1 MADAASTS
9 VQIDSHYL
17 FNNTMKNCM
26 LIAGAAVAAA
36 LSVAAR
42 AEGSV
47 TLYGTIDT
55 GVAYLNHAEGGKS
68 RVSMSSGA
76 LSANEWGL
84 TGSEALGGDMNAIF
98 TLENN
103 FDVGTGQ
110 LDGGRLFGSKAF
122 VGVASATWGTLTLGR
137 QNDPVTDLVQPITA
151 DAFSGLFAPPGDV
164 DNYDSSVTFSNAV
177 KWTSAAWHGVT
188 VAAMVSPG
196 GVAGASG
203 SGLAYA
209 GAFGYADG
217 PLSAAAGYLHVDNG
231 NALRSTRGAS
241 SADSFFNSAVNR
253 AYASA
258 RSIEVARAGAQY
270 AIGNVTVGAAFSF
283 SEYRPDASST
293 FVHAQRYRNGSAFAQ
308 WQALPSLLTI
318 VGYNFTW
325 SGGDS
330 SARYHQVNAGVD
342 YLLSKRTD
350 LYTTVGYQHA
360 NGFNGTGP
368 AQAVIGS
375 YNVDAGTNS
384 QLLAIVGIRHRF

>member
-1 MADAASTS
+1 
-9 VQIDSHYL
+9 
-17 FNNTMKNCM
+17 MKNCM

-55 GVAYLNHAEGGKS
+55 GLAYLNHAEGGKS
-68 RVSMSSGA
+68 RASMSSGA

-84 TGSEALGGDMNAIF
+84 TGSEDLGGGISAIF

-103 FDVGTGQ
+103 FDVATGQ
-110 LDGGRLFGSKAF
+110 LDEGRLFGSKAF
-122 VGVASATWGTLTLGR
+122 VGIASDRWGKLTLGR

-164 DNYDSSVTFSNAV
+164 DNYDSSATFSNAV
-177 KWTSAAWHGVT
+177 KWTSATWRGAT

-203 SGLAYA
+203 SGLSYA
-209 GAFGYADG
+209 GAVGYADG
-217 PLSAAAGYLHVDNG
+217 ALSVAAGYLHVDNG
-231 NALRSTRGAS
+231 NAIHSTRGAS
-241 SADSFFNSAVNR
+241 SADAFFKSAVSR

-258 RSIEVARAGAQY
+258 RSIGIARADAQY

-283 SEYRPDASST
+283 SEYRPDASSS
-293 FVHAQRYRNGSAFAQ
+293 FVQAERYRNGSAFVQ

-330 SARYHQVNAGVD
+330 SARYHQVNVGAD

-360 NGFNGTGP
+360 NGFNGAGP